1 MTTKIY
7 LLGSLLALASCENKD
22 DITTTVDHSGAI
34 ETSVTVQHADS
45 THDIILT
52 THKVWTNFKE
62 YETVIHRDTIPALGL
77 TSTVGENNNGDTST
91 VKVQKDYQIFITMK

>member
-1 MTTKIY
+1 MTPKIS
-7 LLGSLLALASCENKD
+7 LLACLLALASCENKD
-22 DITTTVDHSGAI
+22 DITTTVDRSGSI

-62 YETVIHRDTIPALGL
+62 FKTVVHKDTIPALGL
-77 TSTVGENNNGDTST
+77 ISTAGENSNGDTST

>member
-1 MTTKIY
+1 MTRKLY
-7 LLGSLLALASCENKD
+7 LLAGLLALTSCENKD
-22 DITTTVDHSGAI
+22 DITTTIDRSGSI
-34 ETSVTVQHADS
+34 ETFVTVQHADS

-62 YETVIHRDTIPALGL
+62 YKTVVHQDTIPALGL
-77 TSTVGENNNGDTST
+77 TSTAGENKDGDTST

>member
-1 MTTKIY
+1 MTAKIY
-7 LLGSLLALASCENKD
+7 LLGSLLALASCESKD
-22 DITTTVDHSGAI
+22 DITTTVDRSGSI
-34 ETSVTVQHADS
+34 ETSVTVQHGDS

-62 YETVIHRDTIPALGL
+62 YETVSHRDTIPALGL
-77 TSTVGENNNGDTST
+77 TSTTGENSNGDTST